1 MYDPRNELGAE
12 EREAQHDPFNLV
24 RLLALVSALTAACLA
39 LALLA

>member
-12 EREAQHDPFNLV
+12 EREAKHNPLNVV
-24 RLLALVSALTAACLA
+24 RLLAMVSAVAAAGLA